1 MGAAQTIDR
10 IFHAL
15 GDPTR
20 RAIVARVIQGPTSV
34 SDLAK
39 PLKMTLA
46 AVVQHAQILEAGGGM
61 VHSTKVGRI
70 RMCLLEPKGLELASQ
85 WIFGRRSLWDKRLGK
100 LGSILGEED

>member
-1 MGAAQTIDR
+1 
-10 IFHAL
+10 
-15 GDPTR
+15 
-20 RAIVARVIQGPTSV
+20 
-34 SDLAK
+34 
-39 PLKMTLA
+39 
-46 AVVQHAQILEAGGGM
+46 M